1 MRTRTL
7 ILSAALAATLLVP
20 AAAALGVQRFVTP
33 SGNIGCA
40 GDRTDLR
47 CDILETSASQPPKP
61 RSCRFDWGQAFGLTP
76 QGRGRRLCVSDTVVP
91 TRGARGVR
99 TLAYGTTI
107 RLGERMRCTSRRS
120 GLTCRN
126 TADHGFFL
134 SRQRIRVF

>member
-7 ILSAALAATLLVP
+7 ILSAAVAALLLVP
-20 AAAALGVQRFVTP
+20 AAALGVQRFVTP

-40 GDRTDLR
+40 GDRTELR
-47 CDILETSASQPPKP
+47 CDILETSAPQPPKP
-61 RSCRFDWGQAFGLTP
+61 RSCRFDWGHAFRLTP
-76 QGRGRRLCVSDTVVP
+76 TGRGRRLCVSDTVVP
-91 TRGARGVR
+91 TPGARGVR

-107 RLGERMRCTSRRS
+107 RLGTRMRCASRRS